1 MHCRYPFRPAFFAAA
16 RCRWYS
22 PASFFALIPLL
33 IGRARRRTLHT
44 LERWL
49 VAAAAAAAGLV
60 STPRDRVMTRRT
72 TTSDTRRC
80 RAASPTRRSA
90 SACGERSRTRTPARQ
105 RSSSTTSPGTVLE
118 IRTTCLEAGPRVQ
131 SRGAEARPPRLAAD

>member
-33 IGRARRRTLHT
+33 IGRARRKTLHT

-49 VAAAAAAAGLV
+49 VAAAAAAGLV
-60 STPRDRVMTRRT
+60 STLRDRVMTRRT

-80 RAASPTRRSA
+80 LAASPTRRSD